1 MLVSLVVLALQP
13 VPRCAIPRRT
23 LLAAAAAP
31 ALSLPCAA
39 LASLGYTDAAGAKS
53 YSAVQRAG
61 ENQAGMTDVE
71 VRMSLRGAAPPPAAG
86 EAEPEPRRGRRAMAA
101 CRAEYRKVAGV
112 DSEASCN
119 ARVMDGDVQFI
130 LDAMAGST

>member
-1 MLVSLVVLALQP
+1 MLISLLALALQP
-13 VPRCAIPRRT
+13 VPRFAIPRRT
-23 LLAAAAAP
+23 LLAAATAP
-31 ALSLPCAA
+31 SLSLPCAA

-53 YSAVQRAG
+53 YSAVQRAW

-86 EAEPEPRRGRRAMAA
+86 EAEPEPRRKRRAMAA
-101 CRAEYRKVAGV
+101 CKEPEYRMAAGV

-119 ARVMDGDVQFI
+119 ARVMAGDVQFI
-130 LDAMAGST
+130 VTKSTQ